1 MVKKK
6 DNMGIVLGVL
16 IGILLLSMIYV
27 FTMDDGVA
35 EDIYKYTNG
44 NTVFEVYKYSDTET
58 YFTMLTGAYEE
69 EYTLGLRTDPLSLED
84 IPVTG
89 TLHTRIYNDEIVYVT
104 IDPYANL
111 TGQTVIAA
119 LEVDKVIDN
128 EYLYQVPVV
137 SAMTREYGDY
147 PVKTCDDGTDTE
159 TIVYLTLGDETKVY
173 TYNNCI
179 IIMGTDE
186 GEIIRAADRMVYT
199 LLGIMQQ

>member
-1 MVKKK
+1 MVKK
-6 DNMGIVLGVL
+6 DNMGVVLGIL
-16 IGILLLSMIYV
+16 IGILVLSMIFV
-27 FTMDDGVA
+27 FSMDDGVA
-35 EDIYKYTNG
+35 DDVYKYSNG
-44 NTVFEVYKYSDTET
+44 NTIFEVYKYSDTET
-58 YFTMLTGAYEE
+58 YITFLAGVDDI

-89 TLHTRIYNDEIVYVT
+89 TLHTRIFDDEIVYVT

-128 EYLYQVPVV
+128 EYLYQVPVM
-137 SAMTREYGDY
+137 SAMTREYSDY
-147 PVKTCDDGTDTE
+147 PVKNCDDGTNTE

-173 TYNNCI
+173 TYDYCI

-186 GEIIRAADRMVYT
+186 AELIRAADRMLYT
-199 LLGIMQQ
+199 LLGIMQ